1 MPQPQPCVRL
11 PCLSYA
17 TTMSKPTIF
26 CVIGTR
32 PEAIKVA
39 PVMLEFKKFSDV
51 CNPLLISTGQHK
63 EILYQSLATFGLTP
77 DEDLAIMQHGS
88 TLAQVTCRA
97 LEGIDRLIA
106 QHEPAYVL
114 GQGDTTT
121 TLVAAMG
128 AFYRNVPFG
137 HIEAGLRTDTVRN
150 PFPEEYNRRVASVS
164 ADLHF
169 PPTTWSRDNLLREH
183 HDPSKIFVT
192 GNTGIDAVVLAANQ
206 GEQPWYPDF
215 TGRVVLLTTHR
226 RENWG
231 EPQKNIAKAALELV
245 NRYPDILLVAAMHP
259 NPTVREVLIPI
270 LGNHDR
276 IKLIEPP
283 EYELFVKLMQ
293 RSSLILSD
301 SGGVQEEAPAFGI
314 PVLVLRDT
322 TERPEGVTAGTA
334 KLVGTVAERIIDEG
348 SALLGDPA
356 AYKAMANAV
365 SPYGDGKASERI
377 RYLVLKSLGIET
389 PAVPMW
395 D

>member
-1 MPQPQPCVRL
+1 
-11 PCLSYA
+11 
-17 TTMSKPTIF
+17 MSSPVIF
-26 CVIGTR
+26 CVVGTR

-39 PVMLEFKKFSDV
+39 PVMLEFKKFADV
-51 CNPLLISTGQHK
+51 CTPMLISTGQHK
-63 EILYQSLATFGLTP
+63 EILYQSLATFGLKP

-88 TLAQVTCRA
+88 SLAQVTCRA
-97 LEGIDRLIA
+97 LEGLDNLVV
-106 QHEPAYVL
+106 QHQPAYIL

-121 TLVAAMG
+121 TLVAAMD

-150 PFPEEYNRRVASVS
+150 PFPEEYNRRVASVT

-169 PPTTWSRDNLLREH
+169 PPTVWSRENLLREH
-183 HDPSKIFVT
+183 YDPAKIFVT

-206 GEQPWYPDF
+206 KEQPWFADYP
-215 TGRVVLLTTHR
+215 GRIVLLTTHR

-231 EPQKNIAKAALELV
+231 EPQKNIATAALKLV
-245 NRYPDILLVAAMHP
+245 EEFPDILLVAAMHP
-259 NPTVREVLIPI
+259 NPSVRETLIPI
-270 LGNHDR
+270 LGYHER

-293 RSSLILSD
+293 RSTIILSD

-334 KLVGTVAERIIDEG
+334 KLVGTNTERILEEG
-348 SALLGDPA
+348 RALLGDPA
-356 AYKAMANAV
+356 AFKAMANAV

-377 RYLVLKSLGIET
+377 RYLVLNSLGVDT
-389 PAVPMW
+389 PEVPMW
-395 D
+395 G

>member
-1 MPQPQPCVRL
+1 
-11 PCLSYA
+11 
-17 TTMSKPTIF
+17 MSKPTIF

-39 PVMLEFKKFSDV
+39 PVMLEFKKFSDI

-97 LEGIDRLIA
+97 LEGIDLLIA